1 MDVGFL
7 FGWAKEQGI
16 KVPTKSD
23 GSANI
28 NELFAMYDEWKK
40 KGGGRSAKSS
50 RTDADEKARDFL
62 EKQGI
67 DRYSRLERP
76 QGITPATE
84 VTYGRLL
91 GVLESG
97 GEIDEKLSTATAR
110 KIASLA
116 RHNQAIA
123 AKRILALDS
132 TENPQRELDYFDYHG
147 EIAAFAENAV
157 NGGQKSARK
166 TEGNRNMAEEERKK
180 KEAIDYFKAH
190 YDPNRPQREI
200 ISDTY
205 KRAQARL
212 KHDVENFLG
221 RGLT

>member
-1 MDVGFL
+1 MAEYRQNTGYDKLIASSGE
-7 FGWAKEQGI
+7 WDESKH
-16 KVPTKSD
+16 PRDDD
-23 GSANI
+23 GKFTS
-28 NELFAMYDEWKK
+28 
-40 KGGGRSAKSS
+40 GGGSAKSS
-50 RTDADEKARDFL
+50 RTDADGKARDFL

-97 GEIDEKLSTATAR
+97 GEIDEKLSPATAR

-116 RHNQAIA
+116 RYNQAIA

-132 TENPQRELDYFDYHG
+132 TENPQRELDYFDHHG

-166 TEGNRNMAEEERKK
+166 TAGNHNMTEEERKK

-200 ISDTY
+200 TSATY
-205 KRAQARL
+205 KRAQARS
-212 KHDVENFLG
+212 KRDVENFLG

>member
-1 MDVGFL
+1 MDIGFL

-40 KGGGRSAKSS
+40 KGGGGSAKSS
-50 RTDADEKARDFL
+50 RTDTDEKARDFL
-62 EKQGI
+62 KKQGI

-84 VTYGRLL
+84 VTYERLV

-97 GEIDEKLSTATAR
+97 GEIDEKLSPATAR

-116 RHNQAIA
+116 RYKQAIA

-147 EIAAFAENAV
+147 KIAAFAENAA

-166 TEGNRNMAEEERKK
+166 TEGNRNMTEEERKK

-200 ISDTY
+200 TSATY

-212 KHDVENFLG
+212 KRDVENFLG
-221 RGLT
+221 RGPT

>member
-1 MDVGFL
+1 MDIGFL
-7 FGWAKEQGI
+7 FGWAKEQNI

-28 NELFAMYDEWKK
+28 NELFALYNEWKK
-40 KGGGRSAKSS
+40 KGGGSAKSS

-97 GEIDEKLSTATAR
+97 GEIDEKLSPATAR

-116 RHNQAIA
+116 RYNQAVA
-123 AKRILALDS
+123 AKRVLALDS
-132 TENPQRELDYFDYHG
+132 TENPQRELDYFDHHG

-166 TEGNRNMAEEERKK
+166 TEGNRNMTEEERKK

-200 ISDTY
+200 TSDTY
-205 KRAQARL
+205 KRAQARA
-212 KHDVENFLG
+212 KRDVENFLG

>member
-1 MDVGFL
+1 M
-7 FGWAKEQGI
+7 
-16 KVPTKSD
+16 
-23 GSANI
+23 
-28 NELFAMYDEWKK
+28 
-40 KGGGRSAKSS
+40 KSS

-97 GEIDEKLSTATAR
+97 GEIDEKLSPSTAR
-110 KIASLA
+110 KISSLA
-116 RHNQAIA
+116 RYNQAIA

-147 EIAAFAENAV
+147 EIATFAENAV

-166 TEGNRNMAEEERKK
+166 TEGNRNMTEEERKK

-200 ISDTY
+200 TSGTY
-205 KRAQARL
+205 KRAQARS
-212 KHDVENFLG
+212 KRDVESFLG

>member
-40 KGGGRSAKSS
+40 KGGGSAKPS

-97 GEIDEKLSTATAR
+97 SEIDEKLSPATAR

-116 RHNQAIA
+116 RYNQAIA

-132 TENPQRELDYFDYHG
+132 TENPQRELDYFDHHG

-166 TEGNRNMAEEERKK
+166 TEGNRNMTEEERKK

-190 YDPNRPQREI
+190 YDPNSPQREI
-200 ISDTY
+200 TSSTY
-205 KRAQARL
+205 KRAQARS
-212 KHDVENFLG
+212 KRDVENFLG

>member
-1 MDVGFL
+1 MDIGFL
-7 FGWAKEQGI
+7 FGWAKEQG
-16 KVPTKSD
+16 VDLPTKAD
-23 GSANI
+23 GSINI
-28 NELFAMYDEWKK
+28 PAAFALYNEK
-40 KGGGRSAKSS
+40 KGGGGSAKSA
-50 RTDADEKARDFL
+50 RTNADEKARGFL

-97 GEIDEKLSTATAR
+97 GEIDEKLSPATAK

-116 RHNQAIA
+116 RYNQAIA

-132 TENPQRELDYFDYHG
+132 TENPQRELDYFDHHG
-147 EIAAFAENAV
+147 KIATLAENAA
-157 NGGQKSARK
+157 NSGQKSARK
-166 TEGNRNMAEEERKK
+166 TEGNRNMTEEERKK

-200 ISDTY
+200 TSTTY
-205 KRAQARL
+205 KRAQARS
-212 KHDVENFLG
+212 KRDVENFLG
-221 RGLT
+221 RGLS